1 MSRPAVAYIDQ
12 AAFTQN
18 IRFLQSQAPESEL
31 LLVIKADAYGHGVEN
46 LLSAFEGRRV
56 AVACAEEAL
65 ALFELG
71 FSGEVVLLEGLFN
84 EECVQKLS
92 GTSAIFAIHSV
103 EQLDQLEKLGYSG
116 SVWLKL
122 DSGMHRLGLNA
133 AEFNECLRRIEVS
146 EKIVLE
152 TVMTHFASADD
163 RRSASMLSQ
172 VDCFKQMLS
181 RSSLEQFSPKPSLSL
196 CNSAAL
202 LLHRELQ
209 EQIVR
214 PGIALYGGSAA
225 PLIPSVKEGLQ
236 PVMHLKSEVIALREI
251 DMGETVGYGDTWTAL
266 RKSRIATVAMGY
278 GDGYPRH
285 SPSGTPV
292 IVNGQRASIAGRVS
306 MDLITIDVTDI
317 ANVHLGSEVEFWGAE
332 LSIDEVADHVGT
344 ISYQLCTAI
353 TGRVPRVPI

>member
-12 AAFTQN
+12 AAFAQN

-46 LLSAFEGRRV
+46 LLPAFEGRRV

-65 ALFELG
+65 TLFDLG
-71 FSGEVVLLEGLFN
+71 FNGEVLLLEGLFN
-84 EECVQKLS
+84 EDCVQKLS
-92 GTSAIFAIHSV
+92 GTSAVFAIHTLD
-103 EQLDQLEKLGYSG
+103 QLDRLEKLGYAG
-116 SVWLKL
+116 RVWLKI

-133 AEFNECLRRIEVS
+133 EEFDECLRRIAAS
-146 EKIVLE
+146 EKIKLE

-163 RRSASMLSQ
+163 RRSASLLSQ
-172 VDCFKQMLS
+172 VDCFNKMLS
-181 RSSLEQFSPKPSLSL
+181 LSSFQKVSPRPSLSL
-196 CNSAAL
+196 CNSAGL
-202 LLHRELQ
+202 LLHREFQ

-225 PLIPSVKEGLQ
+225 PLISSVKEGLK
-236 PVMHLKSEVIALREI
+236 PVMHLKSQVIALREI

-285 SPSGTPV
+285 APSGTPV
-292 IVNGQRASIAGRVS
+292 MVNGQRASIAGRVS

-317 ANVHLGSEVEFWGAE
+317 SNVQIGADVEFWGAS
-332 LSIDEVADHVGT
+332 LSIDEVAEHVGT

-353 TGRVPRVPI
+353 TARVPRVCI